1 MATFSSVTKQHVL
14 TALAEHDERGAEAF
28 CALYGFTPS
37 ADSTIV
43 HEGRRYD
50 TRAVLAV
57 AHRHATGRLATPEEF
72 RSSLQAAVGVL
83 QRRGFEVTGPTAARA
98 ATARAPR
105 AASPRAPRAASSRPT
120 ARRST
125 TREDTPSICPTCSMA
140 LPATGVCDMCS

>member
-14 TALAEHDERGAEAF
+14 TAIAEHDERGAEAF

-37 ADSTIV
+37 SDSTIV

-83 QRRGFEVTGPTAARA
+83 QRRGFEVVGPAAARTA
-98 ATARAPR
+98 PARASSTRTPR
-105 AASPRAPRAASSRPT
+105 TASSRPA
-120 ARRST
+120 ARRTT

-140 LPATGVCDMCS
+140 LPATGVCDMCA